1 MPDFRSGF
9 IAVVGRPNVGKS
21 TLINALLGQKVA
33 AVSPRPQTTR
43 RRQLAILTLQ
53 DAQLVFVDTPGIH
66 EPRHKLGEYLNQE
79 AEEALRSNDVVLWIV
94 DAAQEPTDDDLR
106 IAALLKGLPPRM
118 PQVLAAN
125 KMDVLSGE
133 QRAAALPTY
142 RALMKE
148 EAQVLGISALHSEGL
163 QELLT
168 LLVSLLPERPAEFD
182 EDQITDLYEREIA
195 ADLIREAALY
205 KLRDEVPHGIAVR
218 VDEFTERPNGVA
230 YIAAT
235 IFVERD
241 SQKGIVIGEGG
252 KMLKQIG
259 TKAREQIESMGGHQ
273 VYLQLRVKV
282 EKDWRNNESVLRRLG
297 YKLKAD
303 RKR

>member
-1 MPDFRSGF
+1 M
-9 IAVVGRPNVGKS
+9 GKS

-43 RRQLAILTLQ
+43 RRQLAILTLR

-66 EPRHKLGEYLNQE
+66 EARHKLGEYLNQE

-94 DAAQEPTDDDLR
+94 DAAQEPTEDDLR
-106 IAALLKGLPPRM
+106 IAALLKGLPARM

-133 QRAAALPTY
+133 QRAAALSTY
-142 RALMKE
+142 QALMKAD
-148 EAQVLGISALHSEGL
+148 AQVLGISALHSEGL
-163 QELLT
+163 QDLLT

-235 IFVERD
+235 IFVERN

-297 YKLKAD
+297 YKLKKQ
-303 RKR
+303 RNS